1 MFVKKIKVYKLS
13 LIVTCSLIGYGSIS
27 IASESSSDAI
37 DASTK
42 TRDPISGWQQKL
54 EPKKPFMLDEGKRSG
69 AESMN
74 TYKLVKTSIN
84 LNLTNQ
90 LAPLCIL

>member
-37 DASTK
+37 DASTQ

-54 EPKKPFMLDEGKRSG
+54 EPFMLDEGKRSG
-69 AESMN
+69 AESMK

-84 LNLTNQ
+84 LNLTSQ
-90 LAPLCIL
+90 LAPFGIL